1 MAEIHSG
8 LIGRLRGALL
18 KSSPPV
24 DTEASIHREDLL
36 IERVICL
43 VTLLALFS
51 ATNHRTRATGGP
63 VHVGVEVGITPGRV
77 KRWHDRHRRTRCRAI
92 LFQRVCRRHLYI
104 GASV

>member
-18 KSSPPV
+18 KAALRWTQRLLI
-24 DTEASIHREDLL
+24 DKEDLL

-51 ATNHRTRATGGP
+51 ATNHRTRATGGLSING
-63 VHVGVEVGITPGRV
+63 VGSAFLPG
-77 KRWHDRHRRTRCRAI
+77 
-92 LFQRVCRRHLYI
+92 
-104 GASV
+104 G